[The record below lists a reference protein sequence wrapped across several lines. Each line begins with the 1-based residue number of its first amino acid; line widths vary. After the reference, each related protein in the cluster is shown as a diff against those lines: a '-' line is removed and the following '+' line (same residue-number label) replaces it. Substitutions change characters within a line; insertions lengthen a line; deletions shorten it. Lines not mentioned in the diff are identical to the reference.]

1 MSRDVKF
8 SHTIE
13 HLPFVFSYI
22 TIRPERFGALV
33 YNPHL
38 DHELSL
44 SPVEAYIVSLF
55 DGHHSGI
62 QVADH
67 ARDHFGLEDAESKKS
82 VFQTMGKLSNAYA
95 LGFYD
100 GVAKGRLIEPPIN
113 RHTKNGPYL
122 SAPRMVTWEI
132 TYACNL
138 RCPHCFTESGSAKNN
153 ELDTRSALSLV
164 DKLAEAKILRLL
176 ISGGEPFLRPDIL
189 TILRKI
195 SRTNMRLDIASNGV
209 VLPEKILKGIRDLP
223 VFHVHVSID
232 GIGKSHDRFRG
243 HPGAFDAACKNIER
257 LQKEGIA
264 VSLSTTVTRQNLK
277 ELDRIIDLALDM
289 GCSGFFA
296 NAMLPVGRGRK
307 NAGQF
312 QLETDGYR
320 QLYHTLVK
328 RGNELQAKLT
338 ISTDM
343 CFPFLFSPPPPHSSL
358 RGHMGCSVGQ
368 DTLCIGAEGT
378 VYPCH
383 FLHDFPLGN
392 LMDND
397 LKPIWNKSHV
407 LQSLRNMKKQD
418 MSGEC
423 RHCTYAPD
431 LCNGGCRAAAYLVH
445 GDLKGVDPTC
455 FKSPVADH

>member
-1 MSRDVKF
+1 MSQDVQVD
-8 SHTIE
+8 HTIE
-13 HLPFVFSYI
+13 HLPFIFSFI

-38 DHELSL
+38 DHELRL
-44 SPVEAYIVSLF
+44 NPVETYIASLF
-55 DGHHSGI
+55 NGHNSSI
-62 QVADH
+62 QVAKKT
-67 ARDHFGLEDAESKKS
+67 REHFELEEAESGKN
-82 VFQTMGKLSNAYA
+82 VFKTMGKLSNAYA
-95 LGFYD
+95 LGFHD
-100 GVAKGRLIEPPIN
+100 GIANARVTDPPLNRFAKS
-113 RHTKNGPYL
+113 GPYL
-122 SAPRMVTWEI
+122 SAPRIVTWEI
-132 TYACNL
+132 SYLCNL
-138 RCPHCFTESGSAKNN
+138 RCPHCFTESGSAKND

-164 DKLAEAKILRLL
+164 DKLAEAKVLRLL

-189 TILRKI
+189 TILRRIAK
-195 SRTNMRLDIASNGV
+195 TNMRLDIATNGV
-209 VLPEKILKGIRDLP
+209 ELPEKILKGMRHLP

-243 HPGAFDAACKNIER
+243 HQGAFDAACKNIGR

-277 ELDRIIDLALDM
+277 ELDRIIDLALDL
-289 GCSGFFA
+289 GCGGFFA

-312 QLETDGYR
+312 QLDTDGYR
-320 QLYHTLVK
+320 RLYQTLVD
-328 RGNELQAKLT
+328 RGNTLQDRLD

-343 CFPFLFSPPPPHSSL
+343 CFPFLFSPPPPNSKST
-358 RGHMGCSVGQ
+358 GHMGCSVGQ

-392 LMDND
+392 LMDTD
-397 LKPIWNKSHV
+397 LKSLWKKSRV
-407 LQSLRNMKKQD
+407 LQSLRDMQKQD
-418 MSGEC
+418 MSGKC
-423 RHCTYAPD
+423 RLCAYAPD

-445 GDLKGVDPTC
+445 GDLKATDPTC
-455 FKSPVADH
+455 FRSIVGD

>member
-1 MSRDVKF
+1 MSLGAQVDR
-8 SHTIE
+8 TIE
-13 HLPFVFSYI
+13 HLPFIFSFI
-22 TIRPERFGALV
+22 TVRPERFGALV

-38 DHELSL
+38 DHELRL
-44 SPVEAYIVSLF
+44 DPLEAYIASLF
-55 DGHHSGI
+55 NGHNSSI
-62 QVADH
+62 QVAEKNSGTFRVGRGGD
-67 ARDHFGLEDAESKKS
+67 GKN
-82 VFQTMGKLSNAYA
+82 VFKTMGKLSNAYA

-100 GVAKGRLIEPPIN
+100 GIANARVTGPPLNRFAKS
-113 RHTKNGPYL
+113 GPYL

-132 TYACNL
+132 TYLCNL
-138 RCPHCFTESGSAKNN
+138 HCPHCFTESGNAKND
-153 ELDTRSALSLV
+153 ELDTRRALSLV
-164 DKLAEAKILRLL
+164 DKLAEAKVLRLL

-189 TILRKI
+189 TILRRI
-195 SRTNMRLDIASNGV
+195 ARTNMRLDIATNGV
-209 VLPEKILKGIRDLP
+209 ELPEKILKGMRHLP

-243 HPGAFDAACKNIER
+243 HQGAFDAACKRGRR

-277 ELDRIIDLALDM
+277 ELDRIPIDLALDM

-312 QLETDGYR
+312 RLDTDGYR
-320 QLYHTLVK
+320 RLYRTLVD
-328 RGNELQAKLT
+328 RGRTVQDKLD

-343 CFPFLFSPPPPHSSL
+343 CFPFLFSPPPPNAKST
-358 RGHMGCSVGQ
+358 GHMGCSVGQ

-392 LMDND
+392 LMDTD
-397 LKPIWNKSHV
+397 LKSLWKKSRV
-407 LQSLRNMKKQD
+407 LQSLRDMQKQD

-423 RHCTYAPD
+423 RLCAYAPD

-445 GDLKGVDPTC
+445 GDLKATDPTC
-455 FKSPVADH
+455 FRSIVCD